1 MAAYLLYK
9 GVLLSI
15 KRFMG
20 KSMQEDNG
28 RQNMPVNA
36 EASKKAETT
45 LLLVDDDPLI
55 IDGLGFVLR
64 KQFNLITADSRHQAI
79 ERLNQANA
87 LPSLALIDLGLP
99 PYPHKPDEGF
109 ALIRELLSLHP
120 NMKVLVLSGQDNDV
134 NIQHALTIG
143 AVDFIA
149 KPAEPDL
156 LVARLRH
163 HQRLHEIDQRRDAQK
178 TVSII
183 GDSVAMQMVNNQIA
197 QFANS
202 PFPVLIEGPSGT
214 GKELVA
220 RALHENSVRSNE
232 PYLAINCAAIAP
244 DLLEAQLFG
253 HAKGAFTGATQE
265 HKGFFIEAGKGTLLL
280 DEIGELPM
288 ALQGKLLRVIE
299 SGEFYRIGET
309 KELRSQARIIA
320 ATNKTLSEEV
330 KSGQF
335 RNDLY
340 HRLSILNI
348 QLPALNVRG
357 DDVFLL
363 LNTFIDAYADTVSPF
378 VLDDGAREL
387 WQQYD
392 YPGNVRELRNIVIR
406 LGTKYPGQSVDK
418 DQLSAELETQ
428 LSATALAENAT
439 SVSDE
444 MITQKIQADE
454 FDLDALLG
462 EVESRSI
469 RIALEMNDNNVSKA
483 AKALKINRT
492 TLYSRVQKLGSY

>member
-1 MAAYLLYK
+1 MSDNTK
-9 GVLLSI
+9 EILSGDSDVAE
-15 KRFMG
+15 G
-20 KSMQEDNG
+20 KIA
-28 RQNMPVNA
+28 R
-36 EASKKAETT
+36 

-55 IDGLGFVLR
+55 IEGLGFVLR
-64 KQFNLITADSRHQAI
+64 KQFDLITADSRPQAI
-79 ERLNQANA
+79 EKINQSDA

-109 ALIRELLSLHP
+109 ALIRELLSLQP

-149 KPAEPDL
+149 KPAQPDL
-156 LVARLRH
+156 LMSRLQH
-163 HQRLHEIDQRRDAQK
+163 HQRLHEIDQQRDAQK

-183 GDSVAMQMVNNQIA
+183 GDSVAMQMVNNQIE
-197 QFANS
+197 QFADS

-220 RALHENSVRSNE
+220 RALHENSVRSGE
-232 PYLAINCAAIAP
+232 PYLAINCAAIAA

-253 HAKGAFTGATQE
+253 HAKGAFTGAAQE
-265 HKGFFIEAGKGTLLL
+265 HKGFFLEVGKGTLLL

-309 KELRSQARIIA
+309 KERKSQARIIA
-320 ATNKTLSEEV
+320 ATNRNLADEV
-330 KSGQF
+330 KEGAF

-348 QLPALNVRG
+348 ELPALSARN

-363 LNTFIDAYADTVSPF
+363 LNAFMEDYADTVSPF
-378 VLDDGAREL
+378 ILDDEAREL
-387 WQQYD
+387 WHQYD

-406 LGTKYPGQSVDK
+406 LGTKYPGKSVNK
-418 DQLSAELETQ
+418 EQLLAELETQ
-428 LSATALAENAT
+428 LSATSLADNAR

-444 MITQKIQADE
+444 VIAQQIRADD

-462 EVESRSI
+462 EIESRSI

-492 TLYSRVQKLGSY
+492 TLYSRVQKLGSQ

>member
-1 MAAYLLYK
+1 MPKNDQQNIQDNIDISVNTMA
-9 GVLLSI
+9 S
-15 KRFMG
+15 
-20 KSMQEDNG
+20 
-28 RQNMPVNA
+28 
-36 EASKKAETT
+36 

-55 IDGLGFVLR
+55 IEGLGFMLR
-64 KQFNLITADSRHQAI
+64 KQYKLITAEARQQAI
-79 ERLNQANA
+79 ENINQADE

-134 NIQHALTIG
+134 NIQHALAIG

-156 LVARLRH
+156 LLARLKH
-163 HQRLHEIDQRRDAQK
+163 HERLHEIDQLRDAQK
-178 TVSII
+178 TVSMV
-183 GDSVAMQMVNNQIA
+183 GDSDAMQMINNQIA
-197 QFANS
+197 QFADS
-202 PFPVLIEGPSGT
+202 PFPVLIEGASGT

-220 RALHENSVRSNE
+220 RALHENSKRSGE
-232 PYLAINCAAIAP
+232 PYIAINCAAIAP

-253 HAKGAFTGATQE
+253 HAKGAFTGATHE

-280 DEIGELPM
+280 DELGEMPM
-288 ALQGKLLRVIE
+288 ALQSKLLRVIE
-299 SGEFYRIGET
+299 SGEFFRLGET
-309 KELRSQARIIA
+309 KESHSHARILA
-320 ATNKTLSEEV
+320 ATNKCLAEEV
-330 KSGQF
+330 KNGSF

-348 QLPALNVRG
+348 KLPDLSRRG

-363 LNTFIDAYADTVSPF
+363 LNTFIEAYAETVSPF

-387 WQQYD
+387 WLQYD

-406 LGTKYPGQSVDK
+406 LGTKYPGQRGNRE
-418 DQLSAELETQ
+418 QRSAELETQ
-428 LSATALAENAT
+428 LSATGLAEDAA
-439 SVSDE
+439 SISDE
-444 MITQKIQADE
+444 SIKQQLLSDE
-454 FDLDALLG
+454 FDLDKLID
-462 EVESRSI
+462 EIESRSI
-469 RIALEMNDNNVSKA
+469 RIALEMNANNVSRA

-492 TLYSRVQKLGSY
+492 TLYSRVQKLGTD

>member
-1 MAAYLLYK
+1 MPEK
-9 GVLLSI
+9 GQQKTMTKAKI
-15 KRFMG
+15 KT
-20 KSMQEDNG
+20 S
-28 RQNMPVNA
+28 
-36 EASKKAETT
+36 ASVEKKAS

-55 IDGLGFVLR
+55 IEGLGFVLR
-64 KQFNLITADSRHQAI
+64 KQYNLITADSRQQAI
-79 ERLNQANA
+79 DNINLEDNI
-87 LPSLALIDLGLP
+87 PSLALIDLGLP

-134 NIQHALTIG
+134 NIQHALAIG

-156 LVARLRH
+156 LLARLQH
-163 HQRLHEIDQRRDAQK
+163 HQRLHKIDQQRDAQK
-178 TVSII
+178 TISII
-183 GDSVAMQMVNNQIA
+183 GDSVAMQMVNNQIS
-197 QFANS
+197 QFADS
-202 PFPVLIEGPSGT
+202 PFPVLIEGASGT

-220 RALHENSVRSNE
+220 RALHETSKRCNE
-232 PYLAINCAAIAP
+232 PYFAINCAAIAP

-253 HAKGAFTGATQE
+253 HAKGAFTGAAQD

-288 ALQGKLLRVIE
+288 SLQSKLLRVIE

-309 KELRSQARIIA
+309 KELHSQARIVA
-320 ATNKTLSEEV
+320 ATNKSLREEIRI
-330 KSGQF
+330 GNF

-348 QLPALNVRG
+348 DVPALSQRG

-363 LNTFIDAYADTVSPF
+363 LNSFMESYSETVSPF

-406 LGTKYPGQSVDK
+406 LGTKYPGQSVSK
-418 DQLSAELETQ
+418 EQLSAELETR
-428 LSATALAENAT
+428 LSASALTDSET

-444 MITQKIQADE
+444 KIAQQIKVDE
-454 FDLDALLG
+454 FDLDKLID
-462 EVESRSI
+462 EIESRSI
-469 RIALEMNDNNVSKA
+469 RIALEMNDNNVSRA
-483 AKALKINRT
+483 AKALKIHRT
-492 TLYSRVQKLGSY
+492 TLYSRVQKLGSD

>member
-1 MAAYLLYK
+1 
-9 GVLLSI
+9 
-15 KRFMG
+15 
-20 KSMQEDNG
+20 MQDHG
-28 RQNMPVNA
+28 QQNTMTKANSSA
-36 EASKKAETT
+36 DKKVS

-55 IDGLGFVLR
+55 IEGLGFVLR
-64 KQFNLITADSRHQAI
+64 KQYNLITADSRQLAI
-79 ERLNQANA
+79 DNINQQQQI
-87 LPSLALIDLGLP
+87 PSLALIDLGLP

-109 ALIRELLSLHP
+109 SLIRELLSLNP

-134 NIQHALTIG
+134 NIQHALAIG

-156 LVARLRH
+156 LLARLQH
-163 HQRLHEIDQRRDAQK
+163 HERLHEIDQQRDAQK
-178 TVSII
+178 TVTLI
-183 GDSVAMQMVNNQIA
+183 GDSSAMQMVNNQIA
-197 QFANS
+197 QFADS
-202 PFPVLIEGPSGT
+202 PFPVLIEGASGT

-220 RALHENSVRSNE
+220 RALHESSKRSNE

-253 HAKGAFTGATQE
+253 HAKGAFTGASQA
-265 HKGFFIEAGKGTLLL
+265 HNGFFIEVGKGTLLL

-288 ALQGKLLRVIE
+288 SLQSKLLRVIE
-299 SGEFYRIGET
+299 SGQFYRIGET
-309 KELRSQARIIA
+309 NEQQSQARIVA
-320 ATNKTLSEEV
+320 ATNKNLMEEIRD
-330 KSGQF
+330 GAF

-348 QLPALNVRG
+348 KMPSLNQRG

-363 LNTFIDAYADTVSPF
+363 LNTFIETYAETVSPF
-378 VLDDGAREL
+378 VLDDGARAL

-406 LGTKYPGQSVDK
+406 LGTKYPGQSVNRE
-418 DQLSAELETQ
+418 QLSAELETQ
-428 LSATALAENAT
+428 LSPNALVDNET

-444 MITQKIQADE
+444 KIAEQIRADE
-454 FDLDALLG
+454 FDLDELIK
-462 EVESRSI
+462 EIESRSI

-492 TLYSRVQKLGSY
+492 TLYSRVQKLGSD

>member
-1 MAAYLLYK
+1 
-9 GVLLSI
+9 
-15 KRFMG
+15 
-20 KSMQEDNG
+20 
-28 RQNMPVNA
+28 MPENEPLNISA
-36 EASKKAETT
+36 NTSSSTASTS

-55 IDGLGFVLR
+55 LEGLGFILR
-64 KQFNLITADSRHQAI
+64 KQYKMITADSRPQAL
-79 ERLNQANA
+79 EKVQQADE

-109 ALIRELLSLHP
+109 ALIRELLSLQP

-149 KPAEPDL
+149 KPAEPEL
-156 LVARLRH
+156 LLARLQH

-183 GDSVAMQMVNNQIA
+183 GDSVAMQMVNDQIS
-197 QFANS
+197 QFADS
-202 PFPVLIEGPSGT
+202 PFPVLIEGASGT

-220 RALHENSVRSNE
+220 RALHENSVRSTE
-232 PYLAINCAAIAP
+232 PYMAINCAAIAP

-280 DEIGELPM
+280 DEIGELPI

-309 KELRSQARIIA
+309 REHHSQARIVA
-320 ATNKTLSEEV
+320 ATNKVLRDEV
-330 KSGQF
+330 KNERF

-348 QLPALNVRG
+348 QMPTLNQRG

-363 LNTFIDAYADTVSPF
+363 LNSFIESYADTVPPF

-406 LGTKYPGQSVDK
+406 LGTKYPGKSVDK
-418 DQLSAELETQ
+418 IQLSAELETQ
-428 LSATALAENAT
+428 LSASSLAESAT

-444 MITQKIQADE
+444 MIAQEIRADE
-454 FDLDALLG
+454 FDLDKLLN
-462 EVESRSI
+462 EIESRSI
-469 RIALEMNDNNVSKA
+469 RIALELNDNNVSKA

-492 TLYSRVQKLGSY
+492 TLYSRVQKLGSD